1 MSARPYR
8 VDGEVGRFSF
18 QNYEAHERKSGSKSN
33 CMGPVFS
40 PLSGK
45 SWYRTQGFKEL
56 GYVHGASEDSYRK
69 STQWLNRLRHQ
80 VEGGTPF
87 RSLQD
92 GAQREGSRV
101 LTYLERKS
109 KEIFKDHGFSEQG
122 VPIKSIESYQRQPPA
137 HLPPT
142 KVAQAIERCG
152 KSELMRKQMRANPVG
167 YEDPHHSVNISLD
180 DVGVK
185 RQQEHRLV
193 KPLDSKT
200 SRKYVYQT
208 VTHIETQTGYYRF
221 NAVGVSLTLSILVA
235 FLLHNDLL
243 QGNLQV
249 FADGQKTLHDGV
261 LTAFAWFTPLQLI
274 LDWYHLHEK
283 GKIQLSLA
291 CNGRESRNRH
301 LARLMTLLW
310 HGLVD
315 EALLYLDYLDP
326 NDLKN
331 VQALEQLKTYLRR
344 NRSHI
349 PCYSVRKYLGLR
361 NSSNLGEKSNDLL
374 VSARQKHNGMS
385 WSKMGSAALAAITAL
400 VYNKEYPTWFRT
412 GELNFRL
419 VSRTVG

>member
-1 MSARPYR
+1 M
-8 VDGEVGRFSF
+8 DGEVGRIRF
-18 QNYEAHERKSGSKSN
+18 QNYEALQRKPGCKSTSVK
-33 CMGPVFS
+33 PVF
-40 PLSGK
+40 PLLSGK

-56 GYVHGASEDSYRK
+56 GYVHGVTEGSYRK
-69 STQWLNRLRHQ
+69 SAQWLNRVRHQ
-80 VEGGTPF
+80 LEEGTPS

-92 GAQREGSRV
+92 SAQREGSRV
-101 LTYLERKS
+101 LTYLEHKS
-109 KEIFKDHGFSEQG
+109 KTILKDHDFSESG
-122 VPIKSIESYQRQPPA
+122 VPNKSLTTVEPQQSA
-137 HLPPT
+137 HLPST

-152 KSELMRKQMRANPVG
+152 ESELMRHRMQSNPVG
-167 YEDPHHSVNISLD
+167 YEDPHQSVNVSLD

-193 KPLDSKT
+193 KPLTSES
-200 SRKYVYQT
+200 SRKYAYQT
-208 VTHIETQTGYYRF
+208 VSHVETQTGYYRF
-221 NAVGVSLTLSILVA
+221 NAVGVSLTLSILLA
-235 FLLHNDLL
+235 FLLHNNLL
-243 QGNLQV
+243 QGNLMV
-249 FADGQKTLHDGV
+249 FADGQRSLHDGV
-261 LTAFAWFTPLQLI
+261 LNTFAWFTPLQVI

-283 GKIQLSLA
+283 AKIQLSLS
-291 CNGRESRNRH
+291 CNGRVCRNRH
-301 LARLMTLLW
+301 LARLITLLW

-331 VQALEQLKTYLRR
+331 VQTLEQLKTYLRR
-344 NRSHI
+344 NRPYI

-400 VYNKEYPTWFRT
+400 VYNKEYLTWFRT

-419 VSRTVG
+419 VPHSVG

>member
-1 MSARPYR
+1 M
-8 VDGEVGRFSF
+8 DGEVGRFSF
-18 QNYEAHERKSGSKSN
+18 QNYEALQRQPGSKPN
-33 CMGPVFS
+33 FLRPVFT

-56 GYVHGASEDSYRK
+56 GYVHGVAEDSYRK
-69 STQWLNRLRHQ
+69 STRWLNRLRHQ
-80 VEGGTPF
+80 LEGGTPS

-92 GAQREGSRV
+92 SAQREGSRV
-101 LTYLERKS
+101 LRHLERKS
-109 KEIFKDHGFSEQG
+109 KKILKDYGFGEQG
-122 VPIKSIESYQRQPPA
+122 VPIKSLESYQRQQPA
-137 HLPPT
+137 HLPPAT
-142 KVAQAIERCG
+142 VAQAIERCG
-152 KSELMRKQMRANPVG
+152 KSELMRKQMRGNPVA
-167 YEDPHHSVNISLD
+167 YEDPKESVNISLD

-185 RQQEHRLV
+185 RQQAHRLV
-193 KPLDSKT
+193 PQLESKT
-200 SRKYVYQT
+200 SRKYAYQT
-208 VTHIETQTGYYRF
+208 VTHVENQTGYYRF

-243 QGNLQV
+243 QGNLLV

-261 LTAFAWFTPLQLI
+261 LTAFAWFMPLQLI

-291 CNGRESRNRH
+291 CNGRQCRNRH

-331 VQALEQLKTYLRR
+331 VQALEKLKTYLRR
-344 NRSHI
+344 NRPHI
-349 PCYSVRKYLGLR
+349 PCYSVRKSLGLR

-400 VYNKEYPTWFRT
+400 VYNKEYLTWFRT
-412 GELNFRL
+412 GELKFRL
-419 VSRTVG
+419 VPREVK

>member
-1 MSARPYR
+1 M
-8 VDGEVGRFSF
+8 DGEVGRFSF
-18 QNYEAHERKSGSKSN
+18 QNYEALQRKPGSKTN
-33 CMGPVFS
+33 ALRPVFP

-56 GYVHGASEDSYRK
+56 GYVHGVTEDSYRK
-69 STQWLNRLRHQ
+69 SHRWLNRVRHQ
-80 VEGGTPF
+80 LEGGTPS

-92 GAQREGSRV
+92 SVQREGSRV
-101 LTYLERKS
+101 LSYLEHKS
-109 KEIFKDHGFSEQG
+109 EEILKDHGFSEKGEPNQS
-122 VPIKSIESYQRQPPA
+122 KECYQRQPPA
-137 HLPPT
+137 YLPSVM
-142 KVAQAIERCG
+142 VAQAIERCG
-152 KSELMRKQMRANPVG
+152 KSELMRKQMRANPVA
-167 YEDPHHSVNISLD
+167 YEDPNQSVNISLD

-193 KPLDSKT
+193 KPLDSET
-200 SRKYVYQT
+200 SRKYAYQT
-208 VTHIETQTGYYRF
+208 VTHVENQTGCYRF

-261 LTAFAWFTPLQLI
+261 LTTFAWFTPLQLI

-291 CNGRESRNRH
+291 CDGRHCRNRH

-331 VQALEQLKTYLRR
+331 IQALEQLKTYLRR
-344 NRSHI
+344 NRPHI

-400 VYNKEYPTWFRT
+400 VYNKEYLTWFRT
-412 GELNFRL
+412 GELNFKLAPRE
-419 VSRTVG
+419 VE